1 MEVGKSV
8 SKAIDEACIGD
19 LESAM
24 LHACNALD
32 GTAAKALPRIQSS
45 NLRFTALLRD
55 NYLTLGV
62 MGMPGINLVET
73 RFPVAVKRPKAPGGG
88 VDIADI
94 IYGIHRCTHGH
105 GAGLPDGFGL
115 HQDSKGPAERTTISI
130 QRGRIQLS
138 DRMIFGLLA
147 VAVFA
152 PENVG
157 QVATPGYNLTL
168 GSENTF
174 IINEWWGRR
183 AEFELIASA
192 LKLPFVKVDFGEWM
206 TS

>member
-24 LHACNALD
+24 LHACNAVD
-32 GTAAKALPRIQSS
+32 GTAAKALPGLSSS
-45 NLRFTALLRD
+45 NLRFTNFLRD
-55 NYLTLGV
+55 NYLPLGV

-73 RFPVAVKRPKAPGGG
+73 RFPVDVGRPKAPGGG

-105 GAGLPDGFGL
+105 GAALPDGFGL
-115 HQDSKGPAERTTISI
+115 HPDSNGPAERTNFSI

-138 DRMIFGLLA
+138 DRMIFALLA
-147 VAVFA
+147 TAVFA

-157 QVATPGYNLTL
+157 QLASSGYNLTL
-168 GSENTF
+168 GSHHTF
-174 IINEWWGRR
+174 VINEWWGRR
-183 AEFELIASA
+183 TEFETIASA
-192 LKLPFVKVDFGEWM
+192 IKLPFVKMDFGNWM
-206 TS
+206 PA

>member
-8 SKAIDEACIGD
+8 SKAIDEACSGD

-24 LHACNALD
+24 LHACNAVD
-32 GTAAKALPRIQSS
+32 GTAAKALPAIQYS
-45 NLRFTALLRD
+45 NSRFTTFLRD

-62 MGMPGINLVET
+62 MGMPGINLVAT
-73 RFPVAVKRPKAPGGG
+73 RFPVTVGRPKAPGGG
-88 VDIADI
+88 VDLADI

-105 GAGLPDGFGL
+105 GSALPDGFEL
-115 HQDSKGPAERTTISI
+115 HPDSKGPAERTITSL
-130 QRGRIQLS
+130 QPGRVQLS
-138 DRMIFGLLA
+138 DRMIFALLA
-147 VAVFA
+147 TAVFA

-157 QVATPGYNLTL
+157 QVATTGYNLTL
-168 GSENTF
+168 GSEHAF

-183 AEFELIASA
+183 TEFELIASA
-192 LKLPFVKVDFGEWM
+192 VKLPFVKMDFGEWM